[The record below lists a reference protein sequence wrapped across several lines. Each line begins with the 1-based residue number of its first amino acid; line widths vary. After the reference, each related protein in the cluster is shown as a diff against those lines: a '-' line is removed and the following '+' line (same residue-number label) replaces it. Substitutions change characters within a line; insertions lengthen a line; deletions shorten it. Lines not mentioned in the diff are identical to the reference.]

1 MTMLDAY
8 ISGWKRAFDYS
19 GRSTRGDYWWYF
31 LANFIVALLL
41 GLAAKLVSQLSTLQT
56 LYAIAAIVPG
66 IPLCVRRLRDA
77 GKGWPWIFITLV
89 PIIGAIW
96 LIVLLVMPSVPG

>member
-1 MTMLDAY
+1 MIEAY

-19 GRSTRGDYWWYF
+19 GRSNRGDYWWFF
-31 LANFIVALLL
+31 LANIIVAF
-41 GLAAKLVSQLSTLQT
+41 GLALLAKLISQLSALQNV
-56 LYAIAAIVPG
+56 YAIAAIVPG

-77 GKGWPWIFITLV
+77 GKAWPWIFIGLV

>member
-1 MTMLDAY
+1 MLDAY

-19 GRSTRGDYWWYF
+19 GRSTRGDYWWF
-31 LANFIVALLL
+31 ILANIIIGLLL
-41 GLAAKLVSQLSTLQT
+41 GLAAKLVSQLSALQN

-77 GKGWPWIFITLV
+77 GKGWPWIFIGLV